1 MSTVVV
7 GGGLAGLL
15 AARNLVESGHDV
27 VVLEAASA
35 PGGMI
40 APVEVGG
47 VRVDAGAEAF
57 ATRSAAAQALCAE
70 LGLEVAG
77 PAGQPHVWWSD
88 RIVPLADGVLGIPG
102 SLDDPALGVLT
113 ADECAQVERDLSLDR
128 SVGADATT
136 AGQLAEARMG
146 RGVVEKLMAP
156 LTRGVY
162 RSDPMD
168 VRLDVFAPK
177 LLDALAAE
185 GSLLGAVAALRRP
198 GQAAVAQPV
207 GGMFRLVEELAAP
220 LDVRCGCAVSA
231 VERDGAEF
239 VVTTGDRQLRA
250 DRVVL
255 ATPGA
260 VTARLL
266 AELGATV
273 SEPAAT
279 TPSQVVLVASDHPG
293 LGADPVGSGLLMGE
307 RDDAIVARAL
317 THYSRKWPWVEG
329 VHVLRLSY
337 GGAEAPSP
345 EVVAADASALTKL
358 DLTGHI
364 RDVVAISHDMPGRI
378 AADERE
384 AWLGA
389 AASVGVD
396 VVGAW
401 LDGNG
406 IGPVTEA
413 AERIR

>member
-1 MSTVVV
+1 MSAVVV

-15 AARNLVESGHDV
+15 AARKLVESGHDV

-57 ATRSAAAQALCAE
+57 ATRSTAAQALCAE

-88 RIVPLADGVLGIPG
+88 CIVPLADGVLGIPG

-113 ADECAQVERDLSLDR
+113 ADERAQVERDLSLDR

-146 RGVVEKLMAP
+146 RAVVWKLMAP

-177 LLDALAAE
+177 LLEALATE

-207 GGMFRLVEELAAP
+207 GGMFRLIDELAAP

-239 VVTTGDRQLRA
+239 VVTTDDGQLRA

-266 AELGATV
+266 AGLGATV
-273 SEPAAT
+273 PEVPAT
-279 TPSQVVLVASDHPG
+279 TPSQVVLAASDHPG

-364 RDVVAISHDMPGRI
+364 RDVVAIPHEMPGRI

-384 AWLGA
+384 AWLEA

-406 IGPVTEA
+406 IGPVSEA